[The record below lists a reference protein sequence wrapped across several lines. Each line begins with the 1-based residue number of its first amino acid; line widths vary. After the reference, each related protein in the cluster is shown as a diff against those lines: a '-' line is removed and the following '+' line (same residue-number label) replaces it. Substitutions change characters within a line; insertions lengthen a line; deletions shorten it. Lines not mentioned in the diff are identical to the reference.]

1 MSKEKQLYEILRNLQ
16 NGKIGTDKAHIE
28 ILRLFSVVGQS
39 EQLKAFLNEI
49 ANDKTYILKDYYKN

>member
-28 ILRLFSVVGQS
+28 ILRLFSVSGSYDKPDWSNGCDCGQMS
-39 EQLKAFLNEI
+39 CI
-49 ANDKTYILKDYYKN
+49 TCHG